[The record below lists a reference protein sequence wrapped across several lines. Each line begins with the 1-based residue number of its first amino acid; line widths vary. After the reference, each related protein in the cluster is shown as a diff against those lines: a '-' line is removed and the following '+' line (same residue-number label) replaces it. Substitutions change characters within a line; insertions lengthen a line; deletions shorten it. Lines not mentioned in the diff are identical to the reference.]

1 MKTKTKKRLAGA
13 AGILIILGLLLA
25 VDAIT
30 GDPFSRAW
38 AQWRALHRAETL
50 YPDQEFYVVSSY
62 SGQFFNYGVTVQS
75 TTSTDTRFD
84 VTTDF
89 WLITE
94 DRAEEQVENRWNTCY
109 RMGQEGAEQIAGI
122 LAQEAPELNLAGIY
136 GTDLNRV
143 ELDLAWEPDGEGA
156 GRSHPEKTPELF
168 PLDGAFD
175 MSILQKVP
183 SRLCL
188 QVNWTGTPTQQD
200 LDTVLQT
207 LKQVMEANGLPV
219 TYYDVHL
226 VPMYSL
232 EEYNQR
238 YSSRENYL
246 NEVLA
251 SGPVAANDIA

>member
-38 AQWRALHRAETL
+38 AQWRALHRAENL
-50 YPDQEFYVVSSY
+50 YPNQEFYVASSY

-89 WLITE
+89 WLFTE
-94 DRAEEQVENRWNTCY
+94 DRAGEQVESRWNTCY

-136 GTDLNRV
+136 GTDLNRA

-156 GRSHPEKTPELF
+156 SRSHPEKTPEMF

-175 MSILQKVP
+175 MSILQKAP

-188 QVNWTGTPTQQD
+188 QVNWTGTPTQEN

-207 LKQVMEANGLPV
+207 LKQVMEANDLPV

>member
-50 YPDQEFYVVSSY
+50 YPDQEFYVASSY

-89 WLITE
+89 WLFTE
-94 DRAEEQVENRWNTCY
+94 DRAGEQVESRWNTCY
-109 RMGQEGAEQIAGI
+109 RMGQEGAEQIADI

-136 GTDLNRV
+136 GTDLNRA
-143 ELDLAWEPDGEGA
+143 ELDLAWELDGEGA

-188 QVNWTGTPTQQD
+188 QVNWTGTPTQED

-207 LKQVMEANGLPV
+207 LKQVMEANDLPV

-232 EEYNQR
+232 EEYDQR

>member
-200 LDTVLQT
+200 LDTVLQN

-232 EEYNQR
+232 EEYDQR

>member
-1 MKTKTKKRLAGA
+1 MKIKTKKRLAGA

-89 WLITE
+89 WLFTE
-94 DRAEEQVENRWNTCY
+94 DRAGEQMENRWNTCY
-109 RMGQEGAEQIAGI
+109 RMGQEGAEQIADI
-122 LAQEAPELNLAGIY
+122 LAQEAPELNLAGVY

-156 GRSHPEKTPELF
+156 GRPHPEKTPELF

-188 QVNWTGTPTQQD
+188 QVNWTGTPTQED

-207 LKQVMEANGLPV
+207 LKQVLEANDLPV

-232 EEYNQR
+232 EEYDQR

-251 SGPVAANDIA
+251 SGPVAAKDIA

>member
-25 VDAIT
+25 VDGFT
-30 GDPFSRAW
+30 GDPLSRAW
-38 AQWRALHRAETL
+38 AEWRALHRAEAL
-50 YPDQEFYVVSSY
+50 YPGQEFYVASSY

-89 WLITE
+89 WLFTE
-94 DRAEEQVENRWNTCY
+94 DRAGEQVENRWNTCY
-109 RMGQEGAEQIAGI
+109 RMGEEGADEIAKI
-122 LAQEAPELNLAGIY
+122 LAKEAPGLELAGVY
-136 GTDLNRV
+136 GAEMRTV
-143 ELDLAWEPDGEGA
+143 ELDLAWEPDGDGS
-156 GRSHPEKTPELF
+156 GRSVPGNYLENF

-232 EEYNQR
+232 GEYNRR

-246 NEVLA
+246 NEVLE
-251 SGPVAANDIA
+251 SGPVPAADIS

>member
-1 MKTKTKKRLAGA
+1 MKIKTKKRLAGA

-50 YPDQEFYVVSSY
+50 YPNQEFTVASSY

-89 WLITE
+89 WLFTE
-94 DRAEEQVENRWNTCY
+94 DRAGEQMENRWNTCY
-109 RMGQEGAEQIAGI
+109 RMGQEGAEQIADI
-122 LAQEAPELNLAGIY
+122 LAQEAPELNLAGVY

-156 GRSHPEKTPELF
+156 GRPHPEKTPELF

-188 QVNWTGTPTQQD
+188 QVNWTGTPTQED

-207 LKQVMEANGLPV
+207 LKQVLEANDLPV

-251 SGPVAANDIA
+251 SGPVAAKDIA

>member
-13 AGILIILGLLLA
+13 AGLLIILGLLLA

-50 YPDQEFYVVSSY
+50 YPDQEFYVASSY

-89 WLITE
+89 WLFTE
-94 DRAEEQVENRWNTCY
+94 DRAGEQVENRWNTCY

-175 MSILQKVP
+175 MSILQQVP

-188 QVNWTGTPTQQD
+188 QVNWTGTPTQEN

-232 EEYNQR
+232 EEYDQR

>member
-1 MKTKTKKRLAGA
+1 MKIKTKKRLAGA

-89 WLITE
+89 WLFTE
-94 DRAEEQVENRWNTCY
+94 DRAGEQMENRWNTCY
-109 RMGQEGAEQIAGI
+109 RMGQEGAEQIADI
-122 LAQEAPELNLAGIY
+122 LAQEAPELNLAGVY

-156 GRSHPEKTPELF
+156 GRPHPEKTPELF

-188 QVNWTGTPTQQD
+188 QVNWTGTPTQED

-207 LKQVMEANGLPV
+207 LKQVLEANDLPV

-251 SGPVAANDIA
+251 SGPVAAKDIA

>member
-25 VDAIT
+25 VDAVT

-50 YPDQEFYVVSSY
+50 YPDQEFTVASSY

-89 WLITE
+89 WLFTQ
-94 DRAEEQVENRWNTCY
+94 DRAGERVENRWNTCY
-109 RMGQEGAEQIAGI
+109 RMGEEGADEIAKI
-122 LAQEAPELNLAGIY
+122 RAREARELGLAGVY
-136 GTDLNRV
+136 GGEMCTV

-168 PLDGAFD
+168 PLDGSFD
-175 MSILQKVP
+175 ASLLQKVP
-183 SRLCL
+183 SRLCV
-188 QVNWTGTPTQQD
+188 QVNWTGTPVQED
-200 LDTVLQT
+200 LDTVLHT
-207 LKQVMEANGLPV
+207 LKRVLEANGLPV
-219 TYYDVHL
+219 TYYDVML

-232 EEYNQR
+232 EEYNNHEAIQNGLL
-238 YSSRENYL
+238 E
-246 NEVLA
+246 
-251 SGPVAANDIA
+251 SGPVPADDIA

>member
-232 EEYNQR
+232 EEYDQR

>member
-50 YPDQEFYVVSSY
+50 YPDQEFYVASSY

-89 WLITE
+89 WLFTE

-109 RMGQEGAEQIAGI
+109 RMGQEGAEQIADI

-136 GTDLNRV
+136 GTDLNRA

-156 GRSHPEKTPELF
+156 GRSHPEKTPEMF

-175 MSILQKVP
+175 MSILQKTP

-188 QVNWTGTPTQQD
+188 QVNWTGTPAQEN

-207 LKQVMEANGLPV
+207 LKQVMEANDLPV

-232 EEYNQR
+232 EEYDQR

-251 SGPVAANDIA
+251 SGPVAADDIA

>member
-207 LKQVMEANGLPV
+207 LKQVLEANDLPV

-232 EEYNQR
+232 EEYDQR

>member
-175 MSILQKVP
+175 MSILQQVP

-188 QVNWTGTPTQQD
+188 QVNWTGTPTQED

-207 LKQVMEANGLPV
+207 LKQVMEANDLPV

-232 EEYNQR
+232 EEYDQR

-251 SGPVAANDIA
+251 SGPVAADDIT

>member
-109 RMGQEGAEQIAGI
+109 RMGQEGAEQIADI
-122 LAQEAPELNLAGIY
+122 LAQEAPELNLAGVY

-156 GRSHPEKTPELF
+156 GRPHPEKTPELF

-188 QVNWTGTPTQQD
+188 QVNWTGTPTQED

-207 LKQVMEANGLPV
+207 LKQVLEANDLPV

-232 EEYNQR
+232 EEYDQR

-251 SGPVAANDIA
+251 SGPVAAKDIA

>member
-50 YPDQEFYVVSSY
+50 YPDQEFYVASSY

-89 WLITE
+89 WLFTE
-94 DRAEEQVENRWNTCY
+94 DRAGEQVENRWNTCY

-188 QVNWTGTPTQQD
+188 QVNWTGTPTQEN
-200 LDTVLQT
+200 LDTVLHT

-232 EEYNQR
+232 EEYDQR

>member
-50 YPDQEFYVVSSY
+50 YPDQEFYVASSY

-89 WLITE
+89 WLFTE
-94 DRAEEQVENRWNTCY
+94 DRAGEQVENRWNTCY

-175 MSILQKVP
+175 MSILQKAP

-188 QVNWTGTPTQQD
+188 QVNWTGTPTQED

-207 LKQVMEANGLPV
+207 LKQVMEANDLPV
-219 TYYDVHL
+219 TYYDVRL

>member
-50 YPDQEFYVVSSY
+50 YPNQEFYVASSY

-89 WLITE
+89 WLFTE
-94 DRAEEQVENRWNTCY
+94 DRAEEQVESRWNTCY
-109 RMGQEGAEQIAGI
+109 RMGQEGAEQIADI

-136 GTDLNRV
+136 GTDLNRA

-156 GRSHPEKTPELF
+156 GRSHPEKTPEMF

-175 MSILQKVP
+175 MSILQKAP

-188 QVNWTGTPTQQD
+188 QVNWTGTPTQEN

-207 LKQVMEANGLPV
+207 LKQVMEANDLPV

-232 EEYNQR
+232 EEYDQR